1 MYYDIFQNLH
11 DKFREFYEDIYDV
24 SSNDAFTFPPGY
36 WHYVKIFW
44 VIFPGSIQS
53 ELNAWCVLMW

>member
-1 MYYDIFQNLH
+1 MYNYSIVQNMYYDIFQNLH

-36 WHYVKIFW
+36 
-44 VIFPGSIQS
+44 
-53 ELNAWCVLMW
+53 